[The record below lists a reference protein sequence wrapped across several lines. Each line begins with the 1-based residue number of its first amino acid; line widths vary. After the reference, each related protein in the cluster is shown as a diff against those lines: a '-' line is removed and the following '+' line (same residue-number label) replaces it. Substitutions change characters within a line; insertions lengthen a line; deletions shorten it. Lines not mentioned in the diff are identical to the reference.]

1 MQCTFAKLHQVTVN
15 IQKSSGIPK
24 KQKLYS
30 WTTKKIAPVLQHP
43 FYASPRGVHSD
54 VFQVMKVE
62 ALQLAVDRY
71 HGKLK
76 PPELF
81 GHGTNAILNIRLGH
95 TYLKKNR
102 KPTSWV
108 GNQMIVFATLGTIF
122 VIWQVCPGAERVT
135 SICARVDNNFYWGW
149 ASYSWK
155 GIPCNGSLHISLLFG
170 FMTVPYHKEAMRV

>member
-1 MQCTFAKLHQVTVN
+1 MDAFRKQPNMQCTFAKLHQVTVN
-15 IQKSSGIPK
+15 IPKSSGIPK

-108 GNQMIVFATLGTIF
+108 GNQMIFFCDIGDYLCHLAGLPRG
-122 VIWQVCPGAERVT
+122 RT
-135 SICARVDNNFYWGW
+135 SYIHMCQGRQ
-149 ASYSWK
+149 
-155 GIPCNGSLHISLLFG
+155 
-170 FMTVPYHKEAMRV
+170 